1 MADNLQNSS
10 GARSASE
17 ALSKMKENRQRQT
30 STSQSTHTSKPQ
42 ITKNAAPRNN
52 SNSSNNDEIGCGG
65 IIMFAVFF
73 MIGFAIC
80 SML

>member
-1 MADNLQNSS
+1 MEDNLQNSS

-17 ALSKMKENRQRQT
+17 ALSKMKENRQRQA
-30 STSQSTHTSKPQ
+30 STSQSSQTIKPR
-42 ITKNAAPRNN
+42 ITQNSAPCNN
-52 SNSSNNDEIGCGG
+52 SNSSNGDGIGCGG